1 MCHLNYS
8 EETVFALFL
17 LLMRKDT
24 KPEELWFLQNLLF
37 MTWSS
42 YFVQIY
48 FFHSKDPNKE
58 KTKT

>member
-1 MCHLNYS
+1 MVFL
-8 EETVFALFL
+8 TVKIEFKYPTDMPPKTTVRKLSLLFFL

-42 YFVQIY
+42 YFV
-48 FFHSKDPNKE
+48 
-58 KTKT
+58 